1 MTSARAIAAAE
12 AATSLI
18 LEVFRLNGQLL
29 AAADRLVSGLDLTSA
44 RWAVLGAIANSD
56 SAKPVAWLARDLGMH
71 RQGVQRITNDLLK
84 NGFVELAPNPH
95 HRRASLVEL
104 TARGREAYKA
114 AMRAYKPW
122 VESLAKGFSLG
133 DLETAQRVAAAL
145 RDRLQVLER
154 RRPFATPP
162 QKDRGLARSG
172 RRPMRAGRLRR

>member
-1 MTSARAIAAAE
+1 MTSARAIAPAE

-44 RWAVLGAIANSD
+44 RWQVLGAIANSD
-56 SAKPVAWLARDLGMH
+56 SAKPVAWLARDLSMH
-71 RQGVQRITNDLLK
+71 RQGVQRITNDLLE

-104 TARGREAYKA
+104 TARGRAAYKA
-114 AMRAYKPW
+114 AMRVYKPW
-122 VESLAKGFSLG
+122 VESLAKGFSLD

-145 RDRLQVLER
+145 RDRLQVLNDEAS
-154 RRPFATPP
+154 ATPP
-162 QKDRGLARSG
+162 QKHRGLARSG
-172 RRPMRAGRLRR
+172 RRP